1 VCYDGISHGTGTM
14 VASWEFPCKDS
25 EDSDVGDVWLW
36 LLVCFHRVTHNL
48 RCDCALRFSPYLAQ
62 FPF

>member
-1 VCYDGISHGTGTM
+1 M
-14 VASWEFPCKDS
+14 VASGEFPCKDS

-48 RCDCALRFSPYLAQ
+48 GCDCALRLSPYLAQ